1 MQCLTHVLRLMLL
14 MVVLIIPSVAKGAQE
29 IVVDQLYCDSTAL
42 MAKAGAE
49 AKQRGE
55 SLPKWRQNLLAMK
68 GYGVRNKDNVL
79 YRVLPRVIEEAPDV
93 YQWRKT
99 PMETYVKSF
108 NACMQNDFGQLV
120 VVNY

>member
-1 MQCLTHVLRLMLL
+1 MQCLTHVLRYTLLAVTLMGA
-14 MVVLIIPSVAKGAQE
+14 PVAYGKQE
-29 IVVDQLYCDSTAL
+29 VVVDQLYCDAAAL

-79 YRVLPRVIEEAPDV
+79 YRVLPRAYEEAPKV
-93 YQWRKT
+93 YSERKS
-99 PMETYVKSF
+99 PIDTYLASYK
-108 NACMQNDFGQLV
+108 ACMQDDYGHLV
-120 VVNY
+120 TLN

>member
-1 MQCLTHVLRLMLL
+1 MQCLTHVLRLVL
-14 MVVLIIPSVAKGAQE
+14 MIGILTIPIVALGAQE
-29 IVVDQLYCDSTAL
+29 TVVDQLYCDGTAL

-79 YRVLPRVIEEAPDV
+79 YRVLPRVIKEAADV
-93 YQWRKT
+93 YKWRKT
-99 PMETYVKSF
+99 PLETYVKSF
-108 NACMQNDFGQLV
+108 NTCMQNDYGQLV
-120 VVNY
+120 TLQ

>member
-1 MQCLTHVLRLMLL
+1 MQCFQSVLRLVAMMIIL
-14 MVVLIIPSVAKGAQE
+14 MVSPIALGKQE
-29 IVVDQLYCDSTAL
+29 VIVDELYCDAAAL

-79 YRVLPRVIEEAPDV
+79 YRVLPKVYDEAPKV
-93 YQWRKT
+93 YRDRKT
-99 PMETYVKSF
+99 PMDTYMASY
-108 NACMQNDFGQLV
+108 NSCMQNEYGLLIT
-120 VVNY
+120 VN

>member
-1 MQCLTHVLRLMLL
+1 MQCLTHVLRLAL
-14 MVVLIIPSVAKGAQE
+14 MVGVLVTSTSTLGAQE
-29 IVVDQLYCDSTAL
+29 TVVDQLYCDSADL

-79 YRVLPRVIEEAPDV
+79 YRVLPRVIEEAPQV
-93 YQWRKT
+93 YQWHKT
-99 PMETYVKSF
+99 PMDTYVTSF
-108 NACMQNDFGQLV
+108 NTCMQNDFGHTV
-120 VVNY
+120 AVN